1 MSMFKF
7 RKVPFGRICQALLLL
22 SVVQLAACGSPEQ
35 RAQDYY
41 QRGMEFL
48 AKKDNARASV
58 EFRNA
63 LKLNKELVGAW
74 LGLAQIDEQNQEWG
88 SVIKILRTVVDL
100 DPKNVDTKLRLTRLL
115 LLGNALDEAL
125 ALVNAA
131 GEVDGRHTG
140 VLTARAAI
148 LLKLKDGTGAIREAQ
163 AALEIDP
170 ANAEALTVLA
180 AERLTRGDTRGALAI
195 LERQPSAH
203 ASNFGIQLFKLGIY
217 ERLGELDQVESLL
230 RKFVELYPK
239 EAAFRQQLVKL
250 YVDQKR
256 LDEAEAELRSLA
268 AANPND
274 VEAGLDVVRFL
285 IATKGPAAGQQALE
299 ARINAGGQVFKYQ
312 IALAEFQFSQGKFAD
327 SFKLLEELART
338 ASAPEQALAAKV
350 KLAEMQFSQ
359 KKFDAVDALVADILG
374 KDSRNI
380 GGLKLRAA
388 LRVERGQFDPA
399 ISDLRQALNDQPRS
413 TDLMLQLA
421 VAYERSGAI
430 ELAEKQ
436 FADATRTS
444 NFDASVGLNYVAFLR
459 RRGNVAHA
467 EEILSEL
474 AGRSPNNTRVL
485 SVLAEVRLARQNWV
499 GAQEVAEAIRRIG
512 NNNQGLADQIL
523 GVALSGRNKLD
534 ESISALRS
542 AYAANSAATQPMF
555 ALVSTLVRA
564 KQMDRA
570 VAFLKTV
577 LEKNPAN
584 AEAHVLLGSIQLIA
598 NEPDQ
603 AEKSF
608 RTAVEQQ
615 PKNAVGY
622 RALAD
627 YYRSQKKNDES
638 FKIIQEGLKAQPDSF
653 AMRLALAGAL
663 ELKGDYE
670 GAIAEYEIL
679 LTQQSGSLIVANN
692 LASLLSDRRTDKAS
706 LERAHSLAVG
716 LRKTQLPQFK
726 DTLGWV
732 LHQRGDYKA
741 AVSLLEEAV
750 AGLPDLAMARYHL
763 GMSYLSSGEMAK
775 ASEQLKK
782 ALDLAPNDAE
792 LAEKARAALKK
803 SGA

>member
-1 MSMFKF
+1 M
-7 RKVPFGRICQALLLL
+7 
-22 SVVQLAACGSPEQ
+22 
-35 RAQDYY
+35 
-41 QRGMEFL
+41 
-48 AKKDNARASV
+48 
-58 EFRNA
+58 
-63 LKLNKELVGAW
+63 
-74 LGLAQIDEQNQEWG
+74 
-88 SVIKILRTVVDL
+88 
-100 DPKNVDTKLRLTRLL
+100 
-115 LLGNALDEAL
+115 
-125 ALVNAA
+125 
-131 GEVDGRHTG
+131 
-140 VLTARAAI
+140 
-148 LLKLKDGTGAIREAQ
+148 
-163 AALEIDP
+163 
-170 ANAEALTVLA
+170 LA
-180 AERLTRGDTRGALAI
+180 AERLTRGDNKGALAI
-195 LERQPSAH
+195 LERQPAAH

-217 ERLGELDQVESLL
+217 ERLGELDQVEALL

-256 LDEAEAELRSLA
+256 LDEAEKELRSLA

-285 IATKGPAAGQQALE
+285 ITTKGPAAGQQALE

-312 IALAEFQFSQGKFAD
+312 IALAEFQFSQGKFED
-327 SFKLLEELART
+327 SFKLLENLART
-338 ASAPEQALAAKV
+338 GSAPEQALAAKV
-350 KLAEMQFSQ
+350 KLAEMQLSQ
-359 KKFDAVDALVADILG
+359 KKLDAVDVLVTDILG

-388 LRVERGQFDPA
+388 IRMERGQFDAA
-399 ISDLRQALNDQPRS
+399 ITDLRQALNDQPRS

-421 VAYERSGAI
+421 VAYERSGSI

-444 NFDASVGLNYVAFLR
+444 NFDAAVGLNYVAFLR
-459 RRGNVAHA
+459 RRGNVARA

-474 AGRSPNNTRVL
+474 ASRSPNNTRVL
-485 SVLAEVRLARQNWV
+485 SALAEVRLARQNWV

-534 ESISALRS
+534 ESITALQS

-584 AEAHVLLGSIQLIA
+584 AEAHVLLGSVQLIG

-603 AEKSF
+603 AVKSF
-608 RTAVEQQ
+608 RTAIEQQ
-615 PKNAVGY
+615 PKNMVGY

-627 YYRSQKKNDES
+627 YYLSQKKNDEA

-679 LTQQSGSLIVANN
+679 LTQQSGLADRGQQFGQPPLRPPDRQGQPRAGTFTRSRPAEVAGTAVQGYAG
-692 LASLLSDRRTDKAS
+692 LDPAPARRLQGCS
-706 LERAHSLAVG
+706 SAVG
-716 LRKTQLPQFK
+716 GSSSR
-726 DTLGWV
+726 
-732 LHQRGDYKA
+732 A
-741 AVSLLEEAV
+741 AEPRHGSVPPRHE
-750 AGLPDLAMARYHL
+750 
-763 GMSYLSSGEMAK
+763 LSFERRMAK

-782 ALDLAPNDAE
+782 HSICAPNDAE
-792 LAEKARAALKK
+792 LTEKARAALKK
-803 SGA
+803 SGHKTIVNSGAAV

>member
-74 LGLAQIDEQNQEWG
+74 LGLAQIEEHNQEWG
-88 SVIKILRTVVDL
+88 SVIKILRTAVEL

-125 ALVNAA
+125 VLVNAA

-148 LLKLKDGTGAIREAQ
+148 LLKLKDATGAIREAQ

-180 AERLTRGDTRGALAI
+180 AERLTRGDNKGALAI

-217 ERLGELDQVESLL
+217 ERLGELGQVEALL

-285 IATKGPAAGQQALE
+285 ISTKGPAAGQQALE

-327 SFKLLEELART
+327 SFKLLENLAT
-338 ASAPEQALAAKV
+338 AGSPPEQALAAKV
-350 KLAEMQFSQ
+350 KLAEMQLSQ
-359 KKFDAVDALVADILG
+359 KKLDAVDVLVTDILG

-388 LRVERGQFDPA
+388 LRMERGQFDPA

-534 ESISALRS
+534 ESITALRS
-542 AYAANSAATQPMF
+542 AYAANSDATQPMF

-584 AEAHVLLGSIQLIA
+584 AEAHVLLGSVQLIG
-598 NEPDQ
+598 NEPGQ

-608 RTAVEQQ
+608 RTAIEQQ

-638 FKIIQEGLKAQPDSF
+638 LKIIQEGLKAQPDSF

-726 DTLGWV
+726 DTLGWIQ
-732 LHQRGDYKA
+732 HQRGDYKA